1 MTEEKSGYFT
11 KAINWA
17 NGRASTPLK
26 ANHEGFEKPK
36 SFVNQRTSEEV
47 APDISFKGP
56 NGRTNYT
63 VIAVKQDNFQKMVTH
78 WKLLA
83 TIVTAQGGKFNI
95 LAPRGH
101 KTFAQRLV
109 DNYGISGKIYSL

>member
-1 MTEEKSGYFT
+1 MTEEKSGYLP
-11 KAINWA
+11 KAISWA
-17 NGRASTPLK
+17 ETRASTPVKVDL
-26 ANHEGFEKPK
+26 EGFEKPK

-63 VIAVKQDNFQKMVTH
+63 VIAIKQDNFQQMVTH

-109 DNYGISGKIYSL
+109 DQYGITGKIYSL